1 MYQENFKK
9 IEVYLLTGPG
19 NYTAHLRP
27 YSEVIREGR
36 MQEREREPAHRPVWA
51 WGSALTGIEDFTGPL
66 ISEFKT
72 WNWESKAWE
81 DKKQV
86 AQFIEIN

>member
-36 MQEREREPAHRPVWA
+36 LQERDREPAHRPV
-51 WGSALTGIEDFTGPL
+51 
-66 ISEFKT
+66 
-72 WNWESKAWE
+72 
-81 DKKQV
+81 
-86 AQFIEIN
+86 